1 MECLILSKLS
11 FLQFYA
17 LQAIVAL
24 TLLFSITNPS
34 SAARLV
40 PQSKASNTDY
50 VKTSCEVTMYPDI
63 CYQTLSAY
71 ASTIQTSPREL
82 ANTALSISLNGAQST
97 STLVLKLSKEH
108 GLTRGEA
115 VAIADCVETM
125 SDSVDELRQSMAE
138 MKDLKGPEFQMKMS
152 NIQTWVSAALTNE
165 DTCMDGIEA
174 KAVNGKIK
182 DTIRSNI
189 ARVAHLTSNAL
200 AFINRLSY

>member
-1 MECLILSKLS
+1 MESLTLPKLS

-17 LQAIVAL
+17 HQATLAL
-24 TLLFSITNPS
+24 TFFFCITSPS
-34 SAARLV
+34 LAARLE
-40 PQSKASNTDY
+40 PQAKGSDTEF
-50 VKTSCEVTMYPDI
+50 VKTSCKVTMYPDI
-63 CYQTLSAY
+63 CYQSLSAY
-71 ASTIQTSPREL
+71 ASSIQTNPREL
-82 ANTALSISLNGAQST
+82 ANTALSVTLNSAQST

-108 GLTRGEA
+108 RLTRGEA
-115 VAIADCVETM
+115 AAIADCVETM
-125 SDSVDELRQSMAE
+125 SDSVDELQRSMAE

-174 KAVNGKIK
+174 KAVNGKMK
-182 DTIRSNI
+182 DSIRSSI